1 MILEVEGRLRIL
13 TNTWLQQIASA
24 RAARA
29 PFAKTAAIC
38 RNFFQGT
45 CGFMWDPAFRQEF
58 LGGLPAPKFKLTIA
72 KGFELAAIVGP
83 ALMWDYPGRRVQQY
97 PTVDWRIE
105 AFGDPDD
112 PATQQLFNQFMMD
125 YKKER
130 NRNATRCSLMQD
142 YLNYSQREQPNGGLK
157 SDGQQGILEALIMGR
172 GCLWT
177 EPYKFPGSDRNMV
190 GSFYDS
196 CLRLFIDPHCTKP
209 NLSDCRWIAR
219 QHVDDYWEVERKFN
233 LPPGSL
239 RDRAVT
245 PRSLNGDVSELNSV
259 QDEYHNYP
267 NGTGSAELDLKHKIV
282 WYEIYS
288 RCGVGTRLANFDSA
302 LHEAFETTIG
312 DFARI
317 CVAVGVPYPLNF
329 PPSMLRND
337 QIQDSDVRRALDW
350 PIPYYGD
357 NRWPVSFLDFYRST
371 SGPWPIA
378 PLAMGIGELMFMNIF
393 MSCLCTRVY
402 TNSKNIWGVIKSA
415 GAELRQKLESNE
427 FNVVLEVNDNAHKS
441 VEELISFIESP
452 PVNYDAFRVLDYI
465 AASFDKR
472 VGLTDTMYGLN
483 AGGKVART
491 AADINLKDEATSVR
505 PDWMAR
511 CVEEWMT
518 SAANNERI
526 CAGWT
531 VKGQDLIAKYGP
543 TGASLW
549 DSLIANENPEV
560 YIREMGM
567 TVEANS
573 VRKPNKNRD
582 TENLARIAQYLI
594 PEMSRIA
601 QMTGNT
607 EPLNKFIKSLGD
619 AMDQDVSEWVLP
631 SAPMQPPPG
640 APPSQPPGPEM
651 MPEGM
656 PPQEEM
662 PPPPPDESQ
671 IPPEMMMEFM

>member
-1 MILEVEGRLRIL
+1 MILEVDGRLKIL
-13 TNTWLQQIASA
+13 TNTWLQQIGLA
-24 RAARA
+24 RAARK
-29 PFAKTAAIC
+29 PFADTAAIC

-45 CGFMWDPAFRQEF
+45 CGFMWDSSFRERF
-58 LGGLPAPKFKLTIA
+58 FSGLPAPKFKLTIA

-83 ALMWDYPGRRVQQY
+83 ALFWDYPGRRVQQY
-97 PTVDWRIE
+97 PIVDWRVE
-105 AFGDPDD
+105 AFGDPNN
-112 PATQQLFNQFMMD
+112 PATQQLFEQFMRD
-125 YKKER
+125 YQTER

-157 SDGQQGILEALIMGR
+157 ADGQQGILEALIMGR

-209 NLSDCRWIAR
+209 NLSDCRWVAR
-219 QHVDDYWEVERKFN
+219 QHVDDYWEVERKFK
-233 LPPGSL
+233 LPPGCL
-239 RDRAVT
+239 RDKAVT
-245 PRSLNGDVSELNSV
+245 PRSLSGDVSSLNSI
-259 QDEYHNYP
+259 QDDYHNY
-267 NGTGSAELDLKHKIV
+267 TASGSVGVDLDMKHKIV

-288 RCGVGTRLANFDSA
+288 RCGVGTRLGNFDST
-302 LHEAFETTIG
+302 LHEAFESTLG

-329 PPSMLRND
+329 PPEMLKNENLSD
-337 QIQDSDVRRALDW
+337 TDVRRALDW

-357 NRWPVSFLDFYRST
+357 NRWPVSLLDFYKST

-378 PLAMGIGELMFMNIF
+378 PLAMGLGELMFMNLF
-393 MSCLCTRVY
+393 MSCLCSRVY
-402 TNSKNIWGVIKSA
+402 TNSKNIWAVVKSA
-415 GAELRQKLESNE
+415 GNELREKLESNE
-427 FNVVLEVNDNAHKS
+427 FNLVLDINDNAHQS
-441 VEELISFIESP
+441 VKDIVSFIESP

-531 VKGQDLIAKYGP
+531 VTGKDLVAKYGP
-543 TGASLW
+543 TGAALW
-549 DSLIANENPEV
+549 DSLIANEDPEV

-601 QMTGNT
+601 QTTGDSG
-607 EPLNKFIKSLGD
+607 PLNKFIKSLGD

-631 SAPMQPPPG
+631 NLSTQPAPGPVPPEGEMPPG
-640 APPSQPPGPEM
+640 SE
-651 MPEGM
+651 M
-656 PPQEEM
+656 PPQEG
-662 PPPPPDESQ
+662 PPPAPPEEMSF
-671 IPPEMMMEFM
+671 PPEMMEFM